1 MKRLFRVLFVI
12 LATSSITAYAQSDFM
27 IKLMEERFK
36 NADKN
41 NDNQITLEE
50 AKNGMPRVAAHF
62 DVIDVDR
69 NGYASMGE
77 IKAAMAKF

>member
-1 MKRLFRVLFVI
+1 MV
-12 LATSSITAYAQSDFM
+12 
-27 IKLMEERFK
+27 KLMEERFK

-50 AKNGMPRVAAHF
+50 AENGMPCVAAHF

-69 NGYASMGE
+69 NGYATVKE
-77 IKAAMAKF
+77 IKAAMAKL

>member
-1 MKRLFRVLFVI
+1 MKQLVLCAVCVI
-12 LATSSITAYAQSDFM
+12 GATTVYAQSDFM
-27 IKLMEERFK
+27 ITLMEERFK

-50 AKNGMPRVAAHF
+50 AENGMPRVAAHF

-69 NGYASMGE
+69 NGYASLEE
-77 IKAAMAKF
+77 IKAAMEKL

>member
-1 MKRLFRVLFVI
+1 
-12 LATSSITAYAQSDFM
+12 
-27 IKLMEERFK
+27 MEERFK

-77 IKAAMAKF
+77 IKAAMAKFWGNAIEILILSEWIQLNANIAVNNWGI